1 LRFPGEPPPPRHPG
15 ENYMPTHRRCTDRLL
30 TSLVALAVPCPA
42 NAQILKKINGLE
54 DSGSDD
60 E

>member
-1 LRFPGEPPPPRHPG
+1 
-15 ENYMPTHRRCTDRLL
+15 MPTHRRCTDRLL